1 MFGGEISLIVLRCLL
16 EEIIDQ
22 LVDSLLG
29 DHSSDGDWVI
39 LEDIDQALLDEWLVD
54 VVRLLQEE
62 LNPT

>member
-16 EEIIDQ
+16 KEVIDQ

>member
-22 LVDSLLG
+22 LIDSLLG
-29 DHSSDGDWVI
+29 DHSSNGDWVI
-39 LEDIDQALLDEWLVD
+39 LEDIDQTLLDEWFVD